1 MAPLVFWSRSVK
13 KSRNQSLVV
22 LSGTSCF
29 YLCSAPMSITIS
41 ICLLLWYFVKKFQF
55 PGPSG
60 LGKIISA
67 YYDQSKTH
75 FQSVLKIISGMF
87 VYFLQISQLSLSL
100 KQYFRFRL
108 VQPVQKSFPVS
119 PEILFQECLFTLSML
134 LTTETIFQ
142 ACISGS

>member
-1 MAPLVFWSRSVK
+1 M
-13 KSRNQSLVV
+13 
-22 LSGTSCF
+22 
-29 YLCSAPMSITIS
+29 
-41 ICLLLWYFVKKFQF
+41 KKFQF

-142 ACISGS
+142 DHSSIHIEMQFL